1 MIQLN
6 RKIISQED
14 SVNLSVYSSLS
25 IRNIRD
31 ISAVDMFFF
40 YRPKAGREEVTS
52 TEDVQRFSILL
63 LQEGRNSKYRLIML
77 GRKQVPEIVESKSTS
92 EEGNWALNTLRQHIE
107 YGTGNKRH
115 GHPTAYTTTN
125 EEIDNTAYA
134 FIMRQEGIMYLLR
147 GLIS

>member
-1 MIQLN
+1 
-6 RKIISQED
+6 
-14 SVNLSVYSSLS
+14 
-25 IRNIRD
+25 
-31 ISAVDMFFF
+31 
-40 YRPKAGREEVTS
+40 
-52 TEDVQRFSILL
+52 
-63 LQEGRNSKYRLIML
+63 ML

-92 EEGNWALNTLRQHIE
+92 EEGNWAFNTLRQHIE

-147 GLIS
+147 GLEIVSQMRENFLATSNRTYTTTTHQ

>member
-1 MIQLN
+1 
-6 RKIISQED
+6 
-14 SVNLSVYSSLS
+14 
-25 IRNIRD
+25 
-31 ISAVDMFFF
+31 
-40 YRPKAGREEVTS
+40 
-52 TEDVQRFSILL
+52 
-63 LQEGRNSKYRLIML
+63 ML

-92 EEGNWALNTLRQHIE
+92 EEGNWALNTLHQHIE

-134 FIMRQEGIMYLLR
+134 FIMRLEGIMYLLR